1 MNLKK
6 IPKKLLLKGGKIF
19 DPTLD
24 KLKKADI
31 LIEKNKIAAIGQ
43 KIKDNNAS
51 IIDCNG
57 LVITH
62 GFCDV
67 HVHFRE
73 PGQEDKETLAT
84 GSLAALAGGFT
95 RVCAMPNTSPPLDSP
110 EAINFIVDKSADPS
124 VSPTRPNI
132 PCKLVCES
140 KAQVSPPSI

>member
-6 IPKKLLLKGGKIF
+6 IPKKLLLRGGKIL

-31 LIEKNKIAAIGQ
+31 LIEKNKIAAIGS
-43 KIKDNNAS
+43 KIKDDNAS

-62 GFCDV
+62 GFCDL

-84 GSLAALAGGFT
+84 GSLA
-95 RVCAMPNTSPPLDSP
+95 
-110 EAINFIVDKSADPS
+110 
-124 VSPTRPNI
+124 
-132 PCKLVCES
+132 
-140 KAQVSPPSI
+140 